1 MVISRIVR
9 LGPAEGCLQVGD
21 EIQYVNEVKVIGA
34 TGDRVIMLVK
44 TAANVI
50 IKRVSPSSRRG
61 AKPIPLFKVQL
72 CSLIPLSE
80 KNSKAGNFTSTGVR
94 GQCTASCILPRLPR

>member
-44 TAANVI
+44 TAVI
-50 IKRVSPSSRRG
+50 N
-61 AKPIPLFKVQL
+61 
-72 CSLIPLSE
+72 E
-80 KNSKAGNFTSTGVR
+80 KLKS
-94 GQCTASCILPRLPR
+94 ASFF

>member
-44 TAANVI
+44 TADNERPA
-50 IKRVSPSSRRG
+50 KKSSQ
-61 AKPIPLFKVQL
+61 V
-72 CSLIPLSE
+72 
-80 KNSKAGNFTSTGVR
+80 N
-94 GQCTASCILPRLPR
+94 PRDVGSAWAVELQSFYE

>member
-34 TGDRVIMLVK
+34 TGDCVIMLVK
-44 TAANVI
+44 TAE
-50 IKRVSPSSRRG
+50 
-61 AKPIPLFKVQL
+61 
-72 CSLIPLSE
+72 SLGEVNLGIYRNLARME
-80 KNSKAGNFTSTGVR
+80 HTMCK
-94 GQCTASCILPRLPR
+94 